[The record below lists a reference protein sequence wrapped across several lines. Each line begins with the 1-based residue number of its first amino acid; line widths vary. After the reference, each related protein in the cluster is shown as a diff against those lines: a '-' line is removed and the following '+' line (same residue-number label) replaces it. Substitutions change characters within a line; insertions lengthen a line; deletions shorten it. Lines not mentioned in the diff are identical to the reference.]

1 MDKITYLAELAEGLA
16 RWVPERERQD
26 ILRYYAE
33 YFEEAG
39 PEREAEVI
47 KELGDPWA
55 LSSRL
60 AVEGGFVAQEQ
71 AVSWT
76 PPKKK
81 KWPWV
86 LAICAVVAVA
96 LMGSLVTALVGLG
109 RYVFNN
115 VAQTPVQ
122 TVDVATIV
130 DGATGEEYAYS
141 FADEAIPGVVVYG
154 QEDEESFGGFWSM
167 EDGDLALFDS
177 IDVEIGL
184 GSVTVSPGPDYA
196 LFIDHE
202 GDLGSYKVTWEVKD
216 GTLKIRSSGS
226 SSVVSGWDGVAN
238 LFSSGGSMNVSVDI
252 TVPEEALL
260 EKLSVETGVGSVNL
274 SDVTAEK
281 VTVDSGTGSVKCY
294 DPRQAASVKMHS
306 GTGSVTLQVEE
317 PCRGAEIELE
327 SGTGSINV
335 ILGCS
340 EQDCEYKL
348 ETGTG
353 KVRINNESQG
363 HEAKRKGNALY
374 KLEAESGTGS
384 VNVDFTQD

>member
-1 MDKITYLAELAEGLA
+1 MDKLTYLAELAEGLA

-39 PEREAEVI
+39 SDREAEVI
-47 KELGDPWA
+47 RELGDPWA
-55 LSSRL
+55 LSCRL
-60 AVEGGFVAQEQ
+60 AVEGGYVPQEQ

-86 LAICAVVAVA
+86 LAICAVVVMV
-96 LMGSLVTALVGLG
+96 LVGSLVTALVGLG

-122 TVDVATIV
+122 TQDVATIV
-130 DGATGEEYAYS
+130 DGATGEEYAFIGS
-141 FADEAIPGVVVYG
+141 ANEAIPGIVIYG
-154 QEDEESFGGFWSM
+154 QEDEESFGGFWNM
-167 EDGDLALFDS
+167 EDGYLAMFDS
-177 IDVEIGL
+177 IDVEVGL
-184 GSVTVSPGPDYA
+184 GSVTVSPGPDYT

-226 SSVVSGWDGVAN
+226 KSVVGWGEVAN
-238 LFSSGGSMNVSVDI
+238 LFSGTMSVSVDI

-260 EKLSVETGVGSVNL
+260 EKLSVKTGTGSVLL
-274 SDVTAEK
+274 SDVAAEK

-294 DPRQAASVKMHS
+294 DPRQASMVKMET
-306 GTGSVTLQVEE
+306 GTGSVTLQIGELYS
-317 PCRGAEIELE
+317 GAEIELE

-335 ILGCS
+335 ILDCS